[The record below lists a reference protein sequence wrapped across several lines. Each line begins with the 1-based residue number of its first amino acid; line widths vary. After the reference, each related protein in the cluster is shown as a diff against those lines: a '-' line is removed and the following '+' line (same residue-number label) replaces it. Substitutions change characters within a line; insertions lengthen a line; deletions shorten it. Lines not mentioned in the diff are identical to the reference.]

1 MDRETSSVHRYSFMA
16 EYAAPS
22 LMRTMEL
29 SELGQIQPLQL
40 QKRSLY
46 IESSG
51 VPGEASF

>member
-51 VPGEASF
+51 VSSEASV